1 MTFWA
6 TLYYSGY
13 VVISMGGFDAL
24 EQCEKQSALMMSD
37 IVIAYADPVPE
48 LVVSPFPT
56 NEFTVEC
63 TTERMGINERYINE

>member
-13 VVISMGGFDAL
+13 VVISMGFPGQTLD
-24 EQCEKQSALMMSD
+24 QCQELTSRMMSD
-37 IVIAYADPVPE
+37 IVVSYEDPVPE
-48 LVVSPFPT
+48 LVASPFPT

-63 TTERMGINERYINE
+63 ETERLPVDERF